1 MTAPST
7 PSTPYFLDTN
17 ILIYATSQAADH
29 AHKREPARRWVGR
42 ADWGV
47 STQVL
52 MEFYAQARQPK
63 HGLLPTAAQA
73 FVERIAARR
82 HVVPVDKDL
91 VLDALALRH
100 RHYLSHW
107 DAAVLCAAQRLGA
120 HTVISEDMEHGRDY
134 GGVTVINPFLPGPKS
149 VHDPAPPRP

>member
-1 MTAPST
+1 MTAA
-7 PSTPYFLDTN
+7 PYFLDTN

-29 AHKREPARRWVGR
+29 LPKRDRARQWVAR
-42 ADWGV
+42 NDWGV

-52 MEFYAQARQPK
+52 MEFFAQARREK

-82 HVVPVDKDL
+82 PVVAIDKGI

-100 RHYLSHW
+100 RYYLTHW
-107 DAAVLCAAQRLGA
+107 DAAILCAARRLGA
-120 HTVISEDMEHGRDY
+120 ATLVSENLETGRNY
-134 GGVTVINPFLPGPKS
+134 EGVTVHNPFLADAAPGG
-149 VHDPAPPRP
+149 A

>member
-1 MTAPST
+1 MTAA
-7 PSTPYFLDTN
+7 PYFLDTN

-29 AHKREPARRWVGR
+29 LPKREFARRWVKR
-42 ADWGV
+42 SDWGV

-52 MEFYAQARQPK
+52 MEFFAQARQAR

-82 HVVPVDKDL
+82 PVVALDKDV

-107 DAAVLCAAQRLGA
+107 DAAILCAARRLGA
-120 HTVISEDMEHGRDY
+120 GTVVSEDMEPGRNYD
-134 GGVTVINPFLPGPKS
+134 GVTVLNPFVGGGLPGGS
-149 VHDPAPPRP
+149 

>member
-1 MTAPST
+1 MTTRSTPSS

-29 AHKREPARRWVGR
+29 ASKREPARRWVGR

-52 MEFYAQARQPK
+52 MEFYAQARQSR

-82 HVVPVDKDL
+82 PVVAVDKDI

-134 GGVTVINPFLPGPKS
+134 GGVTVINPFLPAP
-149 VHDPAPPRP
+149 HTPAGAS

>member
-1 MTAPST
+1 
-7 PSTPYFLDTN
+7 
-17 ILIYATSQAADH
+17 
-29 AHKREPARRWVGR
+29 
-42 ADWGV
+42 
-47 STQVL
+47 
-52 MEFYAQARQPK
+52 MEFYAQARQPR

-82 HVVPVDKDL
+82 HVVPVDKEL

>member
-1 MTAPST
+1 MTAA
-7 PSTPYFLDTN
+7 PYFLDTN

-29 AHKREPARRWVGR
+29 LPKREFARRWVKR
-42 ADWGV
+42 SDWGV

-52 MEFYAQARQPK
+52 MEFFAQARQAR

-82 HVVPVDKDL
+82 PVVAVDKEV

-107 DAAVLCAAQRLGA
+107 DAAILCAARRLGA
-120 HTVISEDMEHGRDY
+120 STVVSEDLEPGRNYD
-134 GGVTVINPFLPGPKS
+134 GVTVLNPFVGGALTGAS
-149 VHDPAPPRP
+149 

>member
-1 MTAPST
+1 MTAA
-7 PSTPYFLDTN
+7 PYFLDTN

-29 AHKREPARRWVGR
+29 LPKREFARRWVKR
-42 ADWGV
+42 SDWGV

-52 MEFYAQARQPK
+52 MEFFAQARQAR

-82 HVVPVDKDL
+82 PVVAVDKDV

-107 DAAVLCAAQRLGA
+107 DAAILCAARRLGA
-120 HTVISEDMEHGRDY
+120 GTVVSEDMEPGRNYD
-134 GGVTVINPFLPGPKS
+134 GVTVLNPFVGGGLPGGS
-149 VHDPAPPRP
+149 

>member
-1 MTAPST
+1 MSRTVASVLSRVAPPAPYVTLKNSGFTA
-7 PSTPYFLDTN
+7 
-17 ILIYATSQAADH
+17 
-29 AHKREPARRWVGR
+29 ARSCTT
-42 ADWGV
+42 DF
-47 STQVL
+47 S
-52 MEFYAQARQPK
+52 FS
-63 HGLLPTAAQA
+63 LPTAAQA

-82 HVVPVDKDL
+82 PVVAVDKDI

-134 GGVTVINPFLPGPKS
+134 GGVTVINPFLQGP
-149 VHDPAPPRP
+149 PFGPLPPPT